1 MFIERPI
8 FSEEFFF
15 YHSFRQKL
23 CGNALSILTVH
34 FGASMQKTEHVLPGT
49 RCGDPVPTV
58 LQQPITQTHNIFAS
72 EINHFMNY
80 TKGNDQC

>member
-1 MFIERPI
+1 
-8 FSEEFFF
+8 
-15 YHSFRQKL
+15 
-23 CGNALSILTVH
+23 
-34 FGASMQKTEHVLPGT
+34 MQKTEHVLPGT

>member
-1 MFIERPI
+1 
-8 FSEEFFF
+8 
-15 YHSFRQKL
+15 
-23 CGNALSILTVH
+23 
-34 FGASMQKTEHVLPGT
+34 MQQAKHVLLVT
-49 RCGDPVPTV
+49 RCGDLVPTV